1 MTRGSSSLRIVVM
14 GYVVR
19 GPLAGPTWHHLQ
31 YVRGLADLG
40 HEVWYLEDSEDYPA
54 CYDPAQQIV
63 TADPSYGLAYAQR
76 VFDRMGQG
84 QGQGQGLGQR
94 WAYFDAMQNRWHG
107 PAGGSM
113 PAICRDAD
121 MLINVSGVNALRP
134 WVAQIP
140 HRVLIDTDPVFM
152 QVDILNDAPRR
163 KFAESHTAFFT
174 YGESFGLPGCTMP
187 DDGLAWLPT
196 RQPVLL
202 DAWTPTPGRP
212 EGRYTTVLLWDSYD
226 VREWQGRQ
234 WGMKSQEMERVLDM
248 PALCGPRFELALGGP
263 TAPHNRLAARG
274 WHTADP
280 LAITCDPW
288 DYQAYIRQSKAE
300 FSVAKHGYVA
310 SGSGWFSERSA
321 SYMALGRPVVVQDT
335 GFSRHLPTGEGL
347 LAFNTLDEAVAAVA
361 EVDAHYGRHVEA
373 ARAVIESHF
382 DARQVLVRLVEQA
395 LAAPAAP
402 AKPTPAPT
410 PT

>member
-1 MTRGSSSLRIVVM
+1 MTQSRDSRLRIVVM

-40 HEVWYLEDSEDYPA
+40 HEVWYLEDSDDYA
-54 CYDPAQQIV
+54 TCYDPAQQTV
-63 TADPSYGLAYAQR
+63 TADPSYGLAFAGP
-76 VFDRMGQG
+76 VFERLGM
-84 QGQGQGLGQR
+84 GQR
-94 WAYFDAMQNRWHG
+94 WAYFDALQDRWHG
-107 PAGGSM
+107 PAGDRM
-113 PAICRDAD
+113 PALCRSAD
-121 MLINVSGVNALRP
+121 LLLNVSGMNALRP

-152 QVDILNDAPRR
+152 QVDILNDATLRE
-163 KFAESHTAFFT
+163 FAESHTAFFT
-174 YGESFGLPGCTMP
+174 FGESFGLPGCTMP
-187 DDGLAWLPT
+187 DDGLPWRPT

-202 DAWTPTPGRP
+202 DAWAPTPGLP
-212 EGRYTTVLLWDSYD
+212 DGRYTTVMLWDSYD
-226 VREWQGRQ
+226 VREWNGRTF
-234 WGMKSQEMERVLDM
+234 GMKSQEMERVLDM
-248 PALCGPRFELALGGP
+248 PARCGPRFEMALGGP
-263 TAPHNRLAARG
+263 TAPSERLAALG
-274 WHTADP
+274 WHMADP

-310 SGSGWFSERSA
+310 TRSGWFSERSA

-347 LAFNTLDEAVAAVA
+347 LAFTTLEEAVAAVA
-361 EVDAHYGRHVEA
+361 EVDAHYNRHVEA

-382 DARQVLVRLVEQA
+382 DARRVLTRLVEQA
-395 LAAPAAP
+395 LAPAAP
-402 AKPTPAPT
+402 STPAIPAT
-410 PT
+410 TTT

>member
-1 MTRGSSSLRIVVM
+1 MSRGTSSLRIVVM

-31 YVRGLADLG
+31 YVRGLVELG
-40 HEVWYLEDSEDYPA
+40 HEVWYLEDSEDYAA

-76 VFDRMGQG
+76 VFDRMGP
-84 QGQGQGLGQR
+84 GLGQR
-94 WAYFDAMQNRWHG
+94 WAYFDAMQNTWHG
-107 PAGGSM
+107 PAGANM

-121 MLINVSGVNALRP
+121 LLLNVSGVNALRP

-140 HRVLIDTDPVFM
+140 HRALIDTDPVFM

-163 KFAESHTAFFT
+163 RFAEAHTAFFT

-187 DDGLAWLPT
+187 DDGLAWRPT
-196 RQPVLL
+196 RQPVVLS
-202 DAWTPTPGRP
+202 AWVPTPGP
-212 EGRYTTVLLWDSYD
+212 ADGRYTTVLLWDSYD
-226 VREWQGRQ
+226 VREWQGHR
-234 WGMKSQEMERVLDM
+234 WGMKSVEMERVLDM
-248 PALCGPRFELALGGP
+248 PARCGHRFEMALGGP
-263 TAPHNRLAARG
+263 TAPHNRLAALG

-288 DYQAYIRQSKAE
+288 DYQAYLRQSKAE

-321 SYMALGRPVVVQDT
+321 SYMALGRPVVVQET
-335 GFSRHLPTGEGL
+335 GFSRHLPTGEGVL
-347 LAFNTLDEAVAAVA
+347 PFTTLDEAVAAVA
-361 EVDAHYGRHVEA
+361 EVDANYARHVDA

-382 DARQVLVRLVEQA
+382 DARQVLARLVEQA
-395 LAAPAAP
+395 CEPKLAP
-402 AKPTPAPT
+402 KPAPT
-410 PT
+410 LANPAQHHT

>member
-40 HEVWYLEDSEDYPA
+40 HEVWYLEDSDDYAA

-76 VFDRMGQG
+76 VFERMGM
-84 QGQGQGLGQR
+84 GQR

-107 PAGGSM
+107 PAGADM

-121 MLINVSGVNALRP
+121 LLLNVSGVNALRP

-163 KFAESHTAFFT
+163 QFAESHTAFFT
-174 YGESFGLPGCTMP
+174 FGESFGLPGCTMP
-187 DDGLAWLPT
+187 DDGLPWRPT

-202 DAWTPTPGRP
+202 DAWAPAPGRP
-212 EGRYTTVLLWDSYD
+212 DGRYTTVMLWDSYD
-226 VREWQGRQ
+226 VREWNGRSF
-234 WGMKSQEMERVLDM
+234 GMKSEEMERVLSM
-248 PALCGPRFELALGGP
+248 PARCGPRFEMALGGP
-263 TAPHNRLAARG
+263 TAPHNRLAELG
-274 WHTADP
+274 WLVADP

-288 DYQAYIRQSKAE
+288 DYQAYLRQSKAE
-300 FSVAKHGYVA
+300 FSVAKQGYVA

-347 LAFNTLDEAVAAVA
+347 LAFTTLDEAVAAVA
-361 EVDAHYGRHVEA
+361 EVDAHYDRHVGS

-382 DARQVLVRLVEQA
+382 DSRQVLARLVEQA
-395 LAAPAAP
+395 LAPAAP
-402 AKPTPAPT
+402 SPPAIPAATTP
-410 PT
+410 

>member
-1 MTRGSSSLRIVVM
+1 MTARGASSLRIVVM

-40 HEVWYLEDSEDYPA
+40 HDVWYLEDSDDYA
-54 CYDPAQQIV
+54 SCYDPAQQAV

-76 VFDRMGQG
+76 VFDRMGH
-84 QGQGQGLGQR
+84 GLGQR
-94 WAYFDAMQNRWHG
+94 WAYFDAMQQRWHG
-107 PAGGSM
+107 PAGGDM
-113 PAICRDAD
+113 PAICRSAD
-121 MLINVSGVNALRP
+121 LLLNVSGVNALRP

-152 QVDILNDAPRR
+152 QVDILNDGPRR
-163 KFAESHTAFFT
+163 QFAEAHTAFFT
-174 YGESFGLPGCTMP
+174 FGESFGLPGCTMP
-187 DDGLAWLPT
+187 DDGLPWQPT

-202 DAWTPTPGRP
+202 DAWAPTPGRP
-212 EGRYTTVLLWDSYD
+212 DGRYTTVMLWDSYD
-226 VREWQGRQ
+226 VREWQGQR
-234 WGMKSQEMERVLDM
+234 WGMKSQEMERLLDM
-248 PALCGPRFELALGGP
+248 PARCGPRFEMALGGP
-263 TAPHNRLAARG
+263 TAPHTRLAELG
-274 WHTADP
+274 WQVADP

-288 DYQAYIRQSKAE
+288 DYQAYISQSKAE

-347 LAFNTLDEAVAAVA
+347 LAFNDLEEAVAAVA
-361 EVDAHYGRHVEA
+361 EVDAHYPRHVEA

-382 DARQVLVRLVEQA
+382 DSRQVLARLVEQA
-395 LAAPAAP
+395 LAPT
-402 AKPTPAPT
+402 KP
-410 PT
+410 

>member
-1 MTRGSSSLRIVVM
+1 MTRSASSLRIVVL

-19 GPLAGPTWHHLQ
+19 GPLAGHTWHHLQ

-40 HEVWYLEDSEDYPA
+40 HEVWFLEDSDDYA
-54 CYDPAQQIV
+54 SCYDPAQQIV

-76 VFDRMGQG
+76 VFERMGM
-84 QGQGQGLGQR
+84 GQR
-94 WAYFDAMQNRWHG
+94 WAYYDAMQQRWHG
-107 PAGGSM
+107 PSGERM

-121 MLINVSGVNALRP
+121 LLINVSGVNVLRP
-134 WVAQIP
+134 WVARIP

-152 QVDILNDAPRR
+152 QVDILNDGPRR
-163 KFAESHTAFFT
+163 QFAESHTAFFT
-174 YGESFGLPGCTMP
+174 FGESFGLPGCTMP
-187 DDGLAWLPT
+187 DDGLPWQPT

-202 DAWTPTPGRP
+202 DAWAPTPGRP
-212 EGRYTTVLLWDSYD
+212 DGRYTTVMLWDSYD
-226 VREWQGRQ
+226 VREWNGRTF
-234 WGMKSQEMERVLDM
+234 GMKSQEMERVLDM
-248 PALCGPRFELALGGP
+248 PARCGPRFEMALGGP
-263 TAPHNRLAARG
+263 TAPHNRLAALG

-310 SGSGWFSERSA
+310 SASGWFSERSA

-347 LAFNTLDEAVAAVA
+347 LAFTTLDEAVAAVG
-361 EVDAHYGRHVEA
+361 EIDAHYNRHVEA

-382 DARQVLVRLVEQA
+382 DARQVLARLVEQA
-395 LAAPAAP
+395 LAP
-402 AKPTPAPT
+402 AKPTPTT
-410 PT
+410 P

>member
-1 MTRGSSSLRIVVM
+1 MSRGTSSLRIVVM

-31 YVRGLADLG
+31 YVRGLVELG
-40 HEVWYLEDSEDYPA
+40 HEVWYLEDSEDYAA

-76 VFDRMGQG
+76 VFDRMGP
-84 QGQGQGLGQR
+84 GLGQR
-94 WAYFDAMQNRWHG
+94 WAYFDAMQNTWHG
-107 PAGGSM
+107 PAGANM

-121 MLINVSGVNALRP
+121 LLLNVSGVNSLRP

-152 QVDILNDAPRR
+152 QVDILNDTPRR
-163 KFAESHTAFFT
+163 RFAEAHTAFFT

-187 DDGLAWLPT
+187 DDGLPWRPT
-196 RQPVLL
+196 RQPVVLS
-202 DAWTPTPGRP
+202 AWVPTPGP
-212 EGRYTTVLLWDSYD
+212 ADGRYTTVLLWDSYD
-226 VREWQGRQ
+226 VREWQGHC
-234 WGMKSQEMERVLDM
+234 WGMKSVEMERVLDM
-248 PALCGPRFELALGGP
+248 PARCGHRFEMALGGP
-263 TAPHNRLAARG
+263 TAPHNRLAALG

-288 DYQAYIRQSKAE
+288 DYQAYLQQSKAE

-321 SYMALGRPVVVQDT
+321 SYMALGRPVVVQET
-335 GFSRHLPTGEGL
+335 GFSRHLPTGEGVL
-347 LAFNTLDEAVAAVA
+347 SFTTLDEAVAAVA
-361 EVDAHYGRHVEA
+361 EVDANYARHVDA

-382 DARQVLVRLVEQA
+382 DACQVLARLVEQA
-395 LAAPAAP
+395 CEPQLAT
-402 AKPTPAPT
+402 KPAPT
-410 PT
+410 LANPAQRNT

>member
-1 MTRGSSSLRIVVM
+1 MTARGASSLRIVVM

-40 HEVWYLEDSEDYPA
+40 HEVWYLEDSDDYA
-54 CYDPAQQIV
+54 SCYDPAQQIV

-76 VFDRMGQG
+76 VFDRFGM
-84 QGQGQGLGQR
+84 GQR
-94 WAYFDAMQNRWHG
+94 WSYYDAMESRWHG
-107 PAGGSM
+107 PAGADM
-113 PAICRDAD
+113 PAICRSAD
-121 MLINVSGVNALRP
+121 LLLNVSGVNALRP

-152 QVDILNDAPRR
+152 QVDILNDGPRR
-163 KFAESHTAFFT
+163 QFAESHTAFFT
-174 YGESFGLPGCTMP
+174 FGESFGLPGCTMP
-187 DDGLAWLPT
+187 DDGLPWQPT

-202 DAWTPTPGRP
+202 DAWAPTPGRP
-212 EGRYTTVLLWDSYD
+212 DGRYTTVMLWDSYD
-226 VREWQGRQ
+226 VREWQGQ
-234 WGMKSQEMERVLDM
+234 QYGMKSQEMERVLDM
-248 PALCGPRFELALGGP
+248 PARCGHRFEMALGGP
-263 TAPHNRLAARG
+263 TAPHNRLAELG
-274 WHTADP
+274 WQVADP

-288 DYQAYIRQSKAE
+288 DYQAYISQSKAE

-347 LAFNTLDEAVAAVA
+347 LAFNNIDEAVAAVA
-361 EVDAHYGRHVEA
+361 EVDAHYPRHVEA

-382 DARQVLVRLVEQA
+382 DARQVLARLVEQSM
-395 LAAPAAP
+395 
-402 AKPTPAPT
+402 APT
-410 PT
+410 TN

>member
-1 MTRGSSSLRIVVM
+1 MSRSTSSLRIVVM

-31 YVRGLADLG
+31 YVRGLVELG
-40 HEVWYLEDSEDYPA
+40 HEVWYLEDSEDYAA

-76 VFDRMGQG
+76 VFDRMGP
-84 QGQGQGLGQR
+84 GLGQR
-94 WAYFDAMQNRWHG
+94 WAYFDAMQNIWHG
-107 PAGGSM
+107 PAGANM

-121 MLINVSGVNALRP
+121 LLLNVSGVNALRP

-163 KFAESHTAFFT
+163 RFAEAHTAFFT

-187 DDGLAWLPT
+187 DDGLPWRPT
-196 RQPVLL
+196 RQPVVLS
-202 DAWTPTPGRP
+202 AWVPTPGP
-212 EGRYTTVLLWDSYD
+212 ADGRYTTVLLWDSYD
-226 VREWQGRQ
+226 VREWQGHR
-234 WGMKSQEMERVLDM
+234 WGMKSVEMERVLDM
-248 PALCGPRFELALGGP
+248 PARCGHRFEMALGGP
-263 TAPHNRLAARG
+263 TAPHNRLAALG

-288 DYQAYIRQSKAE
+288 DYQAYLRQSKAE

-321 SYMALGRPVVVQDT
+321 SYMALGRPVVVQET
-335 GFSRHLPTGEGL
+335 GFSRHLPTGEGVL
-347 LAFNTLDEAVAAVA
+347 SFTTLDEAVAAVA
-361 EVDAHYGRHVEA
+361 EVDANYARHVDA

-382 DARQVLVRLVEQA
+382 DARQVLARLVEQA
-395 LAAPAAP
+395 CEPQLAT
-402 AKPTPAPT
+402 KPAPT
-410 PT
+410 LANPAQRNT

>member
-1 MTRGSSSLRIVVM
+1 MTRSASSLRIVVL

-19 GPLAGPTWHHLQ
+19 GPLAGHTWHHLQ

-40 HEVWYLEDSEDYPA
+40 HEVWFLEDSDDYA
-54 CYDPAQQIV
+54 SCYDPAQQIV

-76 VFDRMGQG
+76 VFERMGM
-84 QGQGQGLGQR
+84 GQR
-94 WAYFDAMQNRWHG
+94 WAYYDAMQQRWHG
-107 PAGGSM
+107 PSGERM

-121 MLINVSGVNALRP
+121 LLINVSGVNVLRP
-134 WVAQIP
+134 WVARIP

-152 QVDILNDAPRR
+152 QVDILNDGPRR
-163 KFAESHTAFFT
+163 QFAESHTAFFT
-174 YGESFGLPGCTMP
+174 FGESFGLPGCTMP
-187 DDGLAWLPT
+187 DDGLPWQPT

-202 DAWTPTPGRP
+202 DAWAPTPGRP
-212 EGRYTTVLLWDSYD
+212 DGRYTTVMLWDSYD
-226 VREWQGRQ
+226 VREWNGRTF
-234 WGMKSQEMERVLDM
+234 GMKSQEMERVLDM
-248 PALCGPRFELALGGP
+248 PARCGPRFEMALGGP
-263 TAPHNRLAARG
+263 TAPHNRLAALG

-310 SGSGWFSERSA
+310 SASGWFSERSA

-347 LAFNTLDEAVAAVA
+347 LAFTTLDEAVAAVG
-361 EVDAHYGRHVEA
+361 EIDAHYNRHVEA

-382 DARQVLVRLVEQA
+382 DARQVLARLVEQA
-395 LAAPAAP
+395 LAP
-402 AKPTPAPT
+402 AKPAPT
-410 PT
+410 TP